1 MQNNL
6 NLFIAA
12 ITDRL
17 YAEGSRKD
25 NPLIPRGLLLLLQRP
40 APQTLAFVPD
50 TSPLAPAAA
59 FTPQLE
65 SALPAAMSLA
75 LAEVFHPVLAR
86 FLTHQEVA
94 PPYPV
99 IVAAATLDLYKVV
112 LLPHTLPSLLV
123 SWKLHRD
130 PTAKR
135 CTFTLKARPD
145 QPGNS
150 RALAKLK
157 GSGTCC
163 APPALLDR
171 LWPHVQT
178 LSSWLHT
185 EAPASQT

>member
-163 APPALLDR
+163 APPALLGAGG
-171 LWPHVQT
+171 
-178 LSSWLHT
+178 LSAS
-185 EAPASQT
+185 EAA